1 MTTSIEIEVESEE
14 SCDCCADC
22 KMGSG
27 KATKPA
33 ESKDALLK
41 QLKDLLGNSNS
52 TGMADRQLAID
63 ALIEKIGELED

>member
-22 KMGSG
+22 KMGG
-27 KATKPA
+27 KAAKPV

-41 QLKDLLGNSNS
+41 QLKDLLGNSNA

-63 ALIEKIGELED
+63 ALIEKISDLEED

>member
-22 KMGSG
+22 KMG
-27 KATKPA
+27 KMADKPA

-63 ALIEKIGELED
+63 ALIEKIAELED